1 MSHAIICNAFCKNF
15 AHACI
20 YSTPGAI
27 SCGTMVTSLA
37 RNMSTTEPF
46 CLGCGTALPAGS
58 YRRLLG
64 SAATRHIIPVWRE
77 VLDIVLEKK
86 GLAVDHSEE
95 SVVTDKLGFICRKC
109 LRGLETFKASK
120 EKLLFSA
127 EAALQHMPTRS
138 QAECNRK
145 RTLDEESS
153 TIPDIVAPRI
163 QPRTAQNP
171 VVGTSPSVQV
181 DMMLVLINLLTLILY
196 YYYY

>member
-1 MSHAIICNAFCKNF
+1 MYFVRILRARI
-15 AHACI
+15 AHVE
-20 YSTPGAI
+20 I
-27 SCGTMVTSLA
+27 SAVVTSLP

-46 CLGCGTALPAGS
+46 GLGCGTPLPAGS

-86 GLAVDHSEE
+86 GLAVDEE
-95 SVVTDKLGFICRKC
+95 TVVTDKLGFICRKC
-109 LRGLETFKASK
+109 LRGLEAFKASK

-127 EAALQHMPTRS
+127 DAALQHMPTRPK
-138 QAECNRK
+138 AECSRK

-153 TIPDIVAPRI
+153 TIPDIVAPRKR
-163 QPRTAQNP
+163 PRTAQNP

-181 DMMLVLINLLTLILY
+181 HMMLVLINSTLILY